1 MRLPSIVLVS
11 LLGTPAFAGAT
22 PWQEVAPA
30 VRMRLVSTGTIGADG
45 TTLLGLEIDMPQ
57 SMKTYWRVPGDT
69 GLPLELD
76 LQGSR
81 GVSDVDIHWPYP
93 ERDQTKSYLDYVY
106 RGALVLPMT
115 AKVEG
120 DGELMMDASL
130 GICSDI
136 CMPVR
141 ASFALDLQNGTPDG
155 PNRLRL
161 RQAMAKTPIAWNGAA
176 VPVGSVVLDG
186 PNRQIEVRWTDPA
199 IDPAS
204 LIVTTGDG
212 TPLIGAPQKSPQGDL
227 VLLPVLGDEPLEA
240 GEPVE
245 LVFMTD
251 AGAFE
256 ISREIELKQ

>member
-1 MRLPSIVLVS
+1 MRLPIALFVS

-22 PWQEVAPA
+22 PWQDVAPQ
-30 VRMRLVSTGTIGADG
+30 VRMRLVSTGTIDADG

-76 LQGSR
+76 LHGSR
-81 GVSDVDIHWPYP
+81 GVSAIDIHWPYP
-93 ERDQTKSYLDYVY
+93 ERDQTPSYLDYVY

-141 ASFALDLQNGTPDG
+141 ASFALDLQDGTPDG

-161 RQAMAKTPIAWNGAA
+161 RQAMAETPIGWTGDTA
-176 VPVGSVVLDG
+176 PVGSVTLDG
-186 PNRQIEVRWTDPA
+186 PNRQIAVQWTDPA
-199 IDPAS
+199 VDPAS
-204 LIVTTGDG
+204 LIVTTHDG
-212 TPLIGAPQKSPQGDL
+212 TPLIGAPQKSPQADL

-251 AGAFE
+251 TGAFE
-256 ISREIELKQ
+256 ISQEIGLKQ